1 MIIFVVTN
9 VFKMDRKDFLRKT
22 LLGSSMLVSSVLN
35 ADLLKNDIDELHEL
49 EAISME
55 QVGFIPIIHSN

>member
-9 VFKMDRKDFLRKT
+9 VFKVDRKDLLGKT

-35 ADLLKNDIDELHEL
+35 ADLLKNDIDELHKL